1 MSGNRDVLDSNVII
15 FFPSRGST
23 VGSLYQKYDEF
34 FVSIVSFI
42 EVYAYEFENK
52 SEKEIID
59 GFLENVEIIDVNR
72 EIADQTIVYRKA
84 KAKKIKLSDAV
95 ILSTAKIL
103 GAEFITDN
111 LSDFRGIDSS
121 VTITGIDNLFI

>member
-1 MSGNRDVLDSNVII
+1 
-15 FFPSRGST
+15 
-23 VGSLYQKYDEF
+23 
-34 FVSIVSFI
+34 VSFI